1 VKKLIVVLA
10 VCLCFG
16 LTAAYAN
23 SSAAELYAHK
33 CSKCHG
39 PDGAKT
45 AGASG
50 GVMLKGQS
58 AADISIKLMG
68 YKAGTY
74 GGEKQKTM
82 IRMVEK
88 LTDEEIAG
96 LSELIGG
103 F

>member
-1 VKKLIVVLA
+1 MKKLIFILA

-16 LTAAYAN
+16 MTAAYAD
-23 SSAAELYAHK
+23 SSASELYDKRCA
-33 CSKCHG
+33 KCHG

-45 AGASG
+45 SGASG

-58 AADISIKLMG
+58 SEDIVTKLMG

-74 GGEKQKTM
+74 GGKKQKTM
-82 IRMVEK
+82 MRMVNR
-88 LTDEEIAG
+88 LSEEDIAG
-96 LSELIGG
+96 LGEVIGG

>member
-1 VKKLIVVLA
+1 MKKLIVIVA

-16 LTAAYAN
+16 LTAAFAD
-23 SSAAELYAHK
+23 SSASELYAKK
-33 CSKCHG
+33 CAACHG
-39 PDGAKT
+39 PDGAKNS
-45 AGASG
+45 GASG

-58 AADISIKLMG
+58 AADISTKLMG

-74 GGEKQKTM
+74 GGKKQKTM
-82 IRMVEK
+82 MRLVDK

-96 LSELIGG
+96 LAEVIGG